1 MAFKID
7 WDAIRNKTPEQR
19 DEERKA
25 HYEQIAARLKFLVEA
40 RITMVKSLLAN
51 LQAIP
56 DKHVRFIR
64 DLEYKSTTYGMEG
77 LLGES
82 LAELTDNQVKYLEGL
97 YESYVAKPDSTR
109 TEWRPV

>member
-1 MAFKID
+1 MAFKIN
-7 WDAIRNKTPEQR
+7 WDEIRNKTPEQR
-19 DEERKA
+19 NEERKA
-25 HYEQIAARLKFLVEA
+25 HYERIATRIKLLVEA

-51 LQAIP
+51 LQSIP

-64 DLEYKSTTYGMEG
+64 YLEYKSTTYGMEG

-82 LAELTDNQVKYLEGL
+82 LAELTDQQVKYLEGL

-109 TEWRPV
+109 MERRPV